1 MRGVSEHPT
10 AVLRPIFHHS
20 TSGIGKL
27 EVTMQ
32 LPKVGKWKLEVEFP
46 TSGSLEVGSQSGA
59 IAIGH
64 NPPSTNRGRFL
75 ITVYFGDLFVFD
87 GSEV

>member
-27 EVTMQ
+27 EVNMQ

-46 TSGSLEVGSQSGA
+46 TFGSLEVGSQSGA
-59 IAIGH
+59 NAIGH
-64 NPPSTNRGRFL
+64 NPPPPPIG
-75 ITVYFGDLFVFD
+75 VVF
-87 GSEV
+87 